1 MANND
6 TEVAI
11 IGGGAAGVAAGR
23 RLAQA
28 AIDCL
33 VVEARPRLGGR
44 AYSVDDGAGNVIDLG
59 CGWLHS
65 ADRNPWVK
73 VAEAQGRTI
82 DKSMPPWQRRAL
94 PVGFP
99 PGEQEEFGKAQK
111 AFFDRLEAGGEGAG
125 RAGVGLS
132 RARAAA
138 GTICS
143 TPSPP
148 ISAAPSSTGC
158 RSTISIITPATK
170 INWRIVEGYGT
181 DDRRLR
187 RRACAA
193 CSIARCCR
201 STTAA
206 SG

>member
-6 TEVAI
+6 TQVAV
-11 IGGGAAGVAAGR
+11 IGGGAAGIAAGR
-23 RLAQA
+23 RLQQA

-44 AYSVDDGAGNVIDLG
+44 AWSVDDGMGNAVDLG

-73 VAEAQGRTI
+73 IAEAEGYAI

-99 PGEQEEFGKAQK
+99 PG
-111 AFFDRLEAGGEGAG
+111 GAG
-125 RAGVGLS
+125 RLRQGATRLLRPAV
-132 RARAAA
+132 
-138 GTICS
+138 
-143 TPSPP
+143 
-148 ISAAPSSTGC
+148 GC
-158 RSTISIITPATK
+158 RAGARPVASDYLEPGNRWNNLINAHLHLYQRRRCRPAVGQGF
-170 INWRIVEGYGT
+170 RELRRQREQLARG
-181 DDRRLR
+181 RRLR
-187 RRACAA
+187 QRGCRLRQGACASR
-193 CSIARCCR
+193 SIARCCR
-201 STTAA
+201 SITPA